1 MRRGGCFVLFIMLV
15 AAAAQAAPA
24 DAARVSVEI
33 EAPVA
38 GNEAPLARLREQLA
52 ARLLEEGFAVVPEGG
67 DAEIVLR
74 LAPRA
79 PGWLLR
85 AVVPTETL
93 EREVADCA
101 VERAEERLV
110 LVQKATEL
118 ARKALHAR
126 AVSEAALPPG
136 AASPAGAAPPAAAAP
151 SPAPASSSPAPA
163 VTLREARR
171 PVAEVDVAERRVP
184 AGRELSAGAG
194 VLAQG
199 TELQPLARLAGRAAL
214 GPRLGLDVA
223 LGMTGATTAY
233 RLLEEQA
240 LVGLSGRLA
249 AGGGLWF
256 DAGAEVGLLV
266 HEYRAIG
273 GSGWATVPDEVALL
287 TFRSGLAMAPHLG
300 LELSVAAGLRTHDA
314 RPQTPESWAT
324 SGYLVQGG
332 LGVIV
337 Y

>member
-1 MRRGGCFVLFIMLV
+1 MQR
-15 AAAAQAAPA
+15 
-24 DAARVSVEI
+24 
-33 EAPVA
+33 
-38 GNEAPLARLREQLA
+38 
-52 ARLLEEGFAVVPEGG
+52 FA
-67 DAEIVLR
+67 
-74 LAPRA
+74 
-79 PGWLLR
+79 
-85 AVVPTETL
+85 
-93 EREVADCA
+93 
-101 VERAEERLV
+101 
-110 LVQKATEL
+110 
-118 ARKALHAR
+118 
-126 AVSEAALPPG
+126 
-136 AASPAGAAPPAAAAP
+136 
-151 SPAPASSSPAPA
+151 
-163 VTLREARR
+163 
-171 PVAEVDVAERRVP
+171 
-184 AGRELSAGAG
+184 RELGRRLDELEPLFGALDSTVG
-194 VLAQG
+194 DLAQG